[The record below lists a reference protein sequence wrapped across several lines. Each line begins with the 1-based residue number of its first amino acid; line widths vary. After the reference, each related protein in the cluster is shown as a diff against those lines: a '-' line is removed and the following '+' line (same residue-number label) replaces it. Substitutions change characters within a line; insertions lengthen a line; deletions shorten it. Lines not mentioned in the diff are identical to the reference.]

1 MQETAKQARERLGT
15 EMVMIVQAKKML
27 TALDPL
33 VGVAGKESDVRFDF
47 SSSMISCGATDE
59 GHTML
64 CIMEVSTGGC
74 GEDDILFDYAI
85 DEEISVAFSMA
96 HMTAALKAFHDEV
109 VYITAKDS
117 RVCLWNDNRK
127 RSFTIVGGRIEECRE
142 PAISPE
148 VRMPVSVDTLKELAS
163 LEKMG
168 ETMHI
173 RIDKGRLVFSGSSD
187 VESAEIYVPTQYTSD
202 IGSSYGTELM
212 TGVVSRIHTSKDEE
226 MVTLGLTSSGPLL
239 LSFSYEEADFRI
251 LIAPRLE
258 VV

>member
-1 MQETAKQARERLGT
+1 MSETAKQAKERLGT

-47 SSSMISCGATDE
+47 SPSMISCGATDE

-127 RSFTIVGGRIEECRE
+127 RSFTMAGGRIEECRE

-148 VRMPVSVDTLKELAS
+148 VRMPVSVDKLKELAS

-173 RIDKGRLVFSGSSD
+173 RISKGRLVFSGSSD

-202 IGSSYGTELM
+202 IDSSYGTELM
-212 TGVVSRIHTSKDEE
+212 TGVVGRIHTSKDEE
-226 MVTLGLTSSGPLL
+226 MVTLGLTSRGPLL
-239 LSFSYEEADFRI
+239 LSFSYEEADYRI